1 MKKRATEPI
10 EIISLPLGMGG
21 VTIRHDK
28 CVTGGLNTMEAFV
41 MLAGMLA
48 NGPRQVRMSM
58 PVVTESFLH
67 YFNDGRRVVAM
78 VTPCSEKK

>member
-1 MKKRATEPI
+1 MKERVVKPI

-48 NGPRQVRMSM
+48 NGPKQVRMSM

-67 YFNDGRRVVAM
+67 HFNDGRRAVAR
-78 VTPCSEKK
+78 VTFCSKKK

>member
-1 MKKRATEPI
+1 MKKRVVKPI

-67 YFNDGRRVVAM
+67 HFNDGRRAVAR
-78 VTPCSEKK
+78 VTFCSKKK